1 MRKAKIIATLGPS
14 SSDENIIT
22 ELIKAG
28 VNVVRVNMSHGTY
41 ENHKQVISNIR
52 KASMGLNREVSILLD
67 LQGPKIRVDKLKNEL
82 ELKSGEEWVIGLAKL
97 QDKYPEYANK
107 FIPTMYENLVKD
119 SHEGA
124 RVLFDD
130 GKIVAKAIKK
140 DREVLKIH
148 IETGGIL
155 KSNKG
160 INLPDCHVSA
170 PSFTKK
176 DKEDLLFAL
185 SEGIDY
191 VALSFVREKKDIK
204 DLKAL
209 LHSLKINIP
218 VVAKIEKPQAVENLD
233 EILSACDVIMIARGD
248 LAVEVG
254 DHFVPSIQ
262 KRIIKKCNE
271 IGKPVITATQM
282 LESMINSP
290 SPTRA
295 EASDVA
301 NAIFDGTDAVML
313 SGETASGKYPIESVK
328 MMAKIIEDAEANSNF
343 KRSFENIDL
352 SNLNTALS
360 QAAASVAEKVGAVR
374 ILSMTQSGHSCLK
387 ISRFRPLVPIIGVTN
402 DIKTVRRICL
412 YWGVTPFHV
421 KEFGEDNNSLKDF
434 VVDLVRKSLN
444 LKNGDKIVIS
454 RGDGPFF
461 SGGTANS
468 VQVEIIKTV
477 PKILGSSDT
486 LESVSDGIKTINLD
500 THVCASCQNCIS
512 ICPHDIWAVKPDSS
526 RATYIVKENVK
537 NCALDME
544 CVRACPTGAIEII
557 SKKD

>member
-1 MRKAKIIATLGPS
+1 MRKAKIIATLGPAS
-14 SSDENIIT
+14 SEVNIIT
-22 ELIKAG
+22 DLIRAG

-41 ENHKQVISNIR
+41 ENHRQVILNIR
-52 KASMGLNREVSILLD
+52 EASKNLNREVAILLD

-82 ELKSGEEWVIGLAKL
+82 ELKSGEEWVIGLGNL

-107 FIPTMYENLVKD
+107 FIPTMYENLVSD
-119 SHEGA
+119 SHDGA

-130 GKIVAKAIKK
+130 GKIVAKAIKR
-140 DREVLKIH
+140 DRDVLIIR
-148 IETGGIL
+148 IETGGLL

-160 INLPDCHVSA
+160 INLPDCNVSA

-185 SEGIDY
+185 GQGIDY

-204 DLKAL
+204 ELKAL
-209 LHSLKINIP
+209 LHSLKMNIP
-218 VVAKIEKPQAVENLD
+218 VVAKIEKPQAVKNLD
-233 EILSACDVIMIARGD
+233 QILEACDVIMVARGD

-254 DHFVPSIQ
+254 DHLVPSIQ
-262 KRIIKKCNE
+262 KKIIKKCNE

-313 SGETASGKYPIESVK
+313 SAETASGKYPIESVT
-328 MMAKIIEDAEANSNF
+328 MMAKIIQDAEANSKY

-360 QAAASVAEKVGAVR
+360 QAAAMVAEKVGAVR

-387 ISRFRPLVPIIGVTN
+387 ISRFRPLVPIIGITN

-412 YWGVTPFHV
+412 FWGVTPFHV
-421 KEFGEDNNSLKDF
+421 KEFGEDNNHLKDF

-468 VQVEIIKTV
+468 VQVEIIKTA
-477 PKILGSSDT
+477 PKILGSSDS
-486 LESVSDGIKTINLD
+486 LESVSDGVKTINLD

-512 ICPHDIWAVKPDSS
+512 ICPHDIWAAKSDSS

-537 NCALDME
+537 NCALDLE